1 MRNTILDVQLA
12 IVYANQI
19 IRHVVSTH
27 LQCMC
32 MHACML
38 RVQAVIP
45 AARAIYIT
53 FSIWGAMSLAKVEN
67 VAALQLFTL
76 GGSGGMP
83 PQEILTILGACS
95 EVLLVH

>member
-1 MRNTILDVQLA
+1 
-12 IVYANQI
+12 
-19 IRHVVSTH
+19 
-27 LQCMC
+27 
-32 MHACML
+32 MHM
-38 RVQAVIP
+38 
-45 AARAIYIT
+45 AAGRLGCKRPMTDTRWTNSRPGCIYIT